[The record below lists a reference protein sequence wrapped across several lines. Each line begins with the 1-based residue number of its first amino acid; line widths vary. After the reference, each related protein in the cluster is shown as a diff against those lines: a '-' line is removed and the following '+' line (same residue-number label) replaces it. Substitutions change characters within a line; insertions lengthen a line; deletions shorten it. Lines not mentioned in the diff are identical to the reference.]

1 MNYIQ
6 YMKKSNSYP
15 VKEVKWS
22 GMNKTDYLSFHVLN
36 ELEKKIKKKKKEWV
50 HSGKSLSWRTSLKTA
65 RERSEGILL
74 SQGFWFEPQR
84 WPRSPESN
92 GVRGEGKNELDLE
105 TNSKMSFKHINERRN
120 VLISSEK
127 GERERKGKFFVSQNL
142 DKYFILH

>member
-22 GMNKTDYLSFHVLN
+22 GMNKTDYLSFHVLD
-36 ELEKKIKKKKKEWV
+36 ELGKKKKQKKEWV
-50 HSGKSLSWRTSLKTA
+50 HSGKSLSRRTSFKTA
-65 RERSEGILL
+65 RERSEENLM

-105 TNSKMSFKHINERRN
+105 TNSKMSFNLINERRN

-127 GERERKGKFFVSQNL
+127 GEGERKGKFFLSQNL
-142 DKYFILH
+142 DEYFILH